1 MPVQN
6 KSPTICLRDR
16 ANVVILG
23 SCADLRALPR
33 YLSLAICL
41 RDRALFVSETA
52 RMLPTGASSSA
63 ELAVSEA
70 ECKVN
75 ALA

>member
-1 MPVQN
+1 ML
-6 KSPTICLRDR
+6 PTGASSSAELAVLEAECKV
-16 ANVVILG
+16 N
-23 SCADLRALPR
+23 ALA
-33 YLSLAICL
+33 LAICL